1 MKALLFLMGIFL
13 VSSSLGADQAHVNF
27 DGIVADARQELLYFF
42 NKHENKIFFNQP
54 LRRSLARDWA
64 MQGIC

>member
-1 MKALLFLMGIFL
+1 MKRLLILVSIFL
-13 VSSSLGADQAHVNF
+13 GSLGINYSCEKPEKM
-27 DGIVADARQELLYFF
+27 VADARQELLYFF

-54 LRRSLARDWA
+54 LRRSLAKDWA